1 MDDFGGP
8 WADFLDRILQ
18 NLQNSAKTPG
28 KRCFAELCRILQ
40 NFADFIDF
48 TLSEPKHHRVSVGRR
63 STAKC
68 CKLLQ
73 NSVKHLFEGVF
84 GEFCRFSRFGPKME
98 FPDHFHRPMT
108 TNIIQKAPQN
118 IPRTSPDLSERSINC
133 L

>member
-1 MDDFGGP
+1 MGCFLDDFGGP

-48 TLSEPKHHRVSVGRR
+48 TLSKPKHHRVSVGRR

-84 GEFCRFSRFGPKME
+84 GEFCRFSRI
-98 FPDHFHRPMT
+98 R
-108 TNIIQKAPQN
+108 PQN
-118 IPRTSPDLSERSINC
+118 GVSGPLSPPNDHQHHPKSTTKHPPNLPRSL
-133 L
+133 